1 MLVIFVVS
9 PSFIYFRGME
19 QERPRPKSPGED
31 PQQEPDIKGELR
43 RIFDVKVRHNRSLV
57 VLLAIFVGILAIW
70 FLKQVENGYVM
81 SATVSPVYTNT
92 PAGYSSREL
101 STQKIGIAVQMNGF
115 NMLSYAVGSRLLEV
129 DLAKVVE
136 SAHGRHFWVPAK
148 HPELMAHAVLPTDRV
163 EQIDA
168 DTIYLNMGDEVVKTV
183 PVELA
188 GVRTSFRPGY
198 GMFDPVMVQ
207 PAQVKVFGTPEELET
222 LDRIVLP
229 ERTYRNL
236 SASLTDSVA
245 VELPSG
251 LRKVRVEPSQV
262 AVSLTVKPYTE
273 GTIRVPVRA
282 VGAPAGWSAK
292 FFPSKV
298 TLRYRVAVE
307 DYARIA
313 EKDFRVT
320 VDLSHTDPDSRYV
333 YPKVTD
339 APAFAGKVT
348 LEPERVQYIYRKR

>member
-9 PSFIYFRGME
+9 PLFVYFRGME
-19 QERPRPKSPGED
+19 QEHSRPKSPGED
-31 PQQEPDIKGELR
+31 PSQDPDIKGELR

-57 VLLAIFVGILAIW
+57 VLLAIFVGILVIW

-115 NMLSYAVGSRLLEV
+115 NMLSYAVGSRQLEV
-129 DLAKVVE
+129 DLTKVLE

-148 HPELMAHAVLPTDRV
+148 HPELMAQAVLSTDRV

-183 PVELA
+183 PIELA
-188 GVRTSFRPGY
+188 RVRTSFRPGY
-198 GMFDPVMVQ
+198 GMFDPVMIQ

-236 SASLTDSVA
+236 SVSLTDSVT

-251 LRKVRVEPSQV
+251 LRKVRVEPPRV

-273 GTIRVPVRA
+273 GTIRVPVRV

-333 YPKVTD
+333 YPKVTA